1 MSTDLEGKLLKAKIE
16 LMTRSAFISTIAL
29 SLRHLI
35 TDATA
40 TADVNGTTIRY
51 NPEFLKKQTVI
62 QFAGLMAHE
71 CWHVAFQH
79 LARRGNR
86 DPIIWNCAG
95 DYVINHMLTKAGFEI
110 PTAGLLDKK
119 YGDGWSTDSVYDD
132 LMKEKKDFSTENL
145 MLDLR
150 EEDGGGGGGGTSG
163 PELDSKITNIIV
175 RARTQ
180 AQMSGKAA
188 GEIPDEIERMID
200 ELLNPKLPWP
210 VILHRFLDQRVKE
223 EYSWARKNRRY
234 PSDTY
239 MPSLHSYG
247 LGHLT
252 FAVDTSGSIDD
263 DELQEMLSEI
273 KGIQQVFN
281 PEHMTIIDC
290 DSKIHQVHIID
301 QTTDIMS
308 LDFHGGGGTSFQPV
322 LDYVEEHPTQALI
335 YFTDLHGEST
345 LNPVNYPVLWIC
357 SSDHEPATIGE
368 TVYVDHY
375 STAV

>member
-1 MSTDLEGKLLKAKIE
+1 MTTDLEGKLLKAKIE

-29 SLRHLI
+29 SLRHVI

-51 NPEFLKKQTVI
+51 NPEFLKGQTVI

-95 DYVINHMLTKAGFEI
+95 DYIINHMLTKAGFEI

-119 YGDGWSTDSVYDD
+119 YGDGWSTDGVYDD
-132 LMKEKKDFSTENL
+132 LMKEKKDFNTANL

-150 EEDGGGGGGGTSG
+150 EGDDGDKDG
-163 PELDSKITNIIV
+163 PTLDSAITNIIV

-180 AQMSGKAA
+180 AQMGGKNLK
-188 GEIPDEIERMID
+188 GEIPDEILRILD
-200 ELLNPKLPWP
+200 ELLNPKLPWQ
-210 VILHRFLDQRVKE
+210 VILQKFLDQRVHE

-239 MPSLHSYG
+239 MPSLYSYG

-252 FAVDTSGSIDD
+252 FAIDTSGSIDD
-263 DELQEMLSEI
+263 GELQEMLSEI

-290 DSKIHQVHIID
+290 DSKIHQIHDID
-301 QTTDIMS
+301 QTTDILS
-308 LDFHGGGGTSFQPV
+308 LEFHGGGGTSFQPV

-345 LNPVNYPVLWIC
+345 LDPVNYPVLWIC
-357 SSDHEPATIGE
+357 NSDHEPATIGE

>member
-1 MSTDLEGKLLKAKIE
+1 MAPMKELESKLLKAKIE
-16 LMTRSAFISTIAL
+16 LMTRSVFISTIAL
-29 SLRHLI
+29 SLRHVI
-35 TDATA
+35 TDATS
-40 TADVNGTTIRY
+40 TADVNGTVVRY
-51 NPEFLKKQTVI
+51 NPEFLKRQTVA

-95 DYVINHMLTKAGFEI
+95 DYIINHMLTKAGFEI

-119 YGDGWSTDSVYDD
+119 YGDGWSTDKVYDD
-132 LMKEKKDFSTENL
+132 LMKEKKDFDTGNL

-150 EEDGGGGGGGTSG
+150 EDKKEDKPNINSAV
-163 PELDSKITNIIV
+163 TNIVV

-180 AQMSGKAA
+180 AQMAGKHAI
-188 GEIPDEIERMID
+188 GEIPDEIERIID
-200 ELLNPKLPWP
+200 ELLNPKLPWQ
-210 VILHRFLDQRVKE
+210 VILNRFLDQRVRE
-223 EYSWARKNRRY
+223 EYSWARRNRRY
-234 PSDTY
+234 PADTY
-239 MPSLHSYG
+239 LPSLHSHG

-252 FAVDTSGSIDD
+252 FAIDTSGSIGN

-281 PEHMTIIDC
+281 PERMTIIDC
-290 DSKIHQVHIID
+290 DSRIHQIHTID
-301 QTTDIMS
+301 QSTDIMS
-308 LDFHGGGGTSFQPV
+308 LNFHGGGGTRFQPV
-322 LDYVEEHPTQALI
+322 LDYVKEHPTQALI
-335 YFTDLHGEST
+335 YFTDLYGEDN
-345 LNPVNYPVLWIC
+345 LNSVDYPILWIC
-357 SSDHEPATIGE
+357 NSDHTPATIGE